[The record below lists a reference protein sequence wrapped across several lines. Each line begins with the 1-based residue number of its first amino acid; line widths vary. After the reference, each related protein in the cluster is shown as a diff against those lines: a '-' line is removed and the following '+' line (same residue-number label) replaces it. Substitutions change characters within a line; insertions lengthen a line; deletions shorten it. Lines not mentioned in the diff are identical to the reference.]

1 MNKQSMIQETLNI
14 FDEQMKNIN
23 SDNIDIYDELKKSS
37 NKMNTINKYIQKC
50 GYMIK
55 IAMEDIEASEKMDGE
70 DLDRLFR
77 FMTITMQYY
86 LYIAGMLVA
95 YEATENKIKEQMME
109 RYYSKKF
116 HDYEEDRAVVWGDT
130 YNTAHSDLVNCLL
143 AALHE
148 VVSMEE

>member
-1 MNKQSMIQETLNI
+1 
-14 FDEQMKNIN
+14 
-23 SDNIDIYDELKKSS
+23 
-37 NKMNTINKYIQKC
+37 
-50 GYMIK
+50 
-55 IAMEDIEASEKMDGE
+55 
-70 DLDRLFR
+70 
-77 FMTITMQYY
+77 
-86 LYIAGMLVA
+86 
-95 YEATENKIKEQMME
+95 ME